1 MWKQSTTVVALAR
14 QCCVRDGHCASA
26 CMAALSHFPGTW
38 RSSRVRPEIQRIQD
52 VMERESYITDRQVA
66 TAVHLALALGKPL
79 LVEGHPGV
87 GKTEIAKV
95 LSRVL
100 DTTLIRLQCYE
111 GLDVSSALYEWNY
124 PKQLLHIKLGERT
137 DTPLDQREHDLFS
150 ERFLFKRPLLA
161 ALTQVDKAPVL
172 LIDEVDRAD
181 EEFEAFLLEMLSD
194 FQVTIPELG
203 TVRATHRPV
212 VVLTSNRTRDLSEA
226 LRRRCLYLWI
236 DYPTLEKELRIVRTK
251 VPGLADQLAQQVARF
266 MQSLRRTPL
275 ARTPGVSEA
284 LDWAAALE
292 SLAVQELDADAVR
305 ETLGC
310 IVKDEGDL
318 RTVEQALAEGRL
330 AAMLSLP

>member
-1 MWKQSTTVVALAR
+1 M
-14 QCCVRDGHCASA
+14 
-26 CMAALSHFPGTW
+26 
-38 RSSRVRPEIQRIQD
+38 RPEIQRIQD

>member
-1 MWKQSTTVVALAR
+1 M
-14 QCCVRDGHCASA
+14 
-26 CMAALSHFPGTW
+26 
-38 RSSRVRPEIQRIQD
+38 RPEIQRIQD

-100 DTTLIRLQCYE
+100 DTALIRLQCYE

-266 MQSLRRTPL
+266 MQSLRRAPL

-292 SLAVQELDADAVR
+292 TLAVQELDADAVR

-318 RTVEQALAEGRL
+318 RLMEQALAEGRL

>member
-1 MWKQSTTVVALAR
+1 M
-14 QCCVRDGHCASA
+14 
-26 CMAALSHFPGTW
+26 
-38 RSSRVRPEIQRIQD
+38 RPEIQRIQD

-318 RTVEQALAEGRL
+318 RTVEQALADGRL